1 MSNKKDIK
9 QQVRSDLT
17 MLEELKKL
25 KQDLETY
32 KKSGIELG
40 NEIITLKRQNA
51 GLKGLNKQLQK
62 RVEHYKQL
70 DLEGDE
76 LNEKKIAKIESLTN
90 ELEEVNKK
98 LQKSERDYSE
108 VSAKAIGR
116 RDVIQKLNLKISDL
130 EKENT
135 ALRATIESYKTM
147 PWYKKIF
154 RHK

>member
-1 MSNKKDIK
+1 MNNKKDIK

-76 LNEKKIAKIESLTN
+76 LNEKKIEKIDWLSKELKKANETAEKQSKYVNSLQ
-90 ELEEVNKK
+90 EK
-98 LQKSERDYSE
+98 
-108 VSAKAIGR
+108 
-116 RDVIQKLNLKISDL
+116 NLAL
-130 EKENT
+130 GKENT
-135 ALRATIESYKTM
+135 SLRTTIENYKKM
-147 PWYKKIF
+147 PWYKKVF
-154 RHK
+154 RHN